1 MYILHLTMKTSTR
14 KILISSKTR
23 TRHNPEL
30 LRVKHQQRLVYT
42 THQQKKKHKHKQ
54 KQKQKTKNKTPDHGR
69 EYGNI
74 QWISK
79 PPTYFPTPA
88 VPLLNFR
95 PFPSRSAALWTVPEV
110 MHCTTYTFC
119 SHKYT
124 PPQISLRAA
133 TRVHQPCPCRDSHP
147 GQRNCESS
155 PAGHSTH
162 CRRQAAPPLSNAG
175 LDDTP
180 KCASSRGSGSTAP
193 LCHSLINLHHMV
205 LLPTS

>member
-1 MYILHLTMKTSTR
+1 MNQACTFCILQWKQAREKYKSPRRRELGTIPNSWEWSIKNGLFTPLT
-14 KILISSKTR
+14 SK
-23 TRHNPEL
+23 
-30 LRVKHQQRLVYT
+30 KQR
-42 THQQKKKHKHKQ
+42 Q
-54 KQKQKTKNKTPDHGR
+54 KQKKTPDHGR
-69 EYGNI
+69 ECGNI

-79 PPTYFPTPA
+79 PPTHFPTPA

-193 LCHSLINLHHMV
+193 PCHSLINLHHMV